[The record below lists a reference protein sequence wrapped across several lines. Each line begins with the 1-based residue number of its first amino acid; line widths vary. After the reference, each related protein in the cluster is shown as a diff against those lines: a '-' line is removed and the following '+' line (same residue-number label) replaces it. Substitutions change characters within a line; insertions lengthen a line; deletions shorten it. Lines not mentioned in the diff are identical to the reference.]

1 MLIPIEVLRDQ
12 NITDFAKVLY
22 AQIADQCLTGDG
34 FCRQTNSDL
43 AEIFHKDK
51 LTISRAISQ
60 LVNAGHINYQI
71 DKEGGNIR
79 LLWIDFPFLP

>member
-22 AQIADQCLTGDG
+22 AQIADQCLIGDG
-34 FCRQTNSDL
+34 YCRQTNGDL
-43 AEIFHKDK
+43 ADIFNKDK
-51 LTISRAISQ
+51 ATISRAISQ
-60 LVNAGHINYQI
+60 LVKAGHINQQI
-71 DKEGGNIR
+71 DKEAGNIR